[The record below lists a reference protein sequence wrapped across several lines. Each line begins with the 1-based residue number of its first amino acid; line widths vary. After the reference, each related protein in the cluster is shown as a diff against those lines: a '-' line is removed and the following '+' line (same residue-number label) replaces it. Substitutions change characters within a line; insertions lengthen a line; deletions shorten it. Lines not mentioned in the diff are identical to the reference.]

1 MKPLEYDTKFSKK
14 GKGKLLTF
22 IFDDEKFQ
30 MTDTVNE
37 HGCPDKA
44 MCAANDYF
52 LLPEGAWF
60 GPDESCGLG
69 KKDTWV
75 WRRGNF
81 FD

>member
-1 MKPLEYDTKFSKK
+1 MYDTKFSNK
-14 GKGKLLTF
+14 GKGRLLTF
-22 IFDDEKFQ
+22 IFDNEKFQ

-37 HGCPDKA
+37 HGCPDNA

-60 GPDESCGLG
+60 GPEDGS

-75 WRRGNF
+75 WQKGNF

>member
-1 MKPLEYDTKFSKK
+1 MYDTKFSNK
-14 GKGKLLTF
+14 GKGRLLTF
-22 IFDDEKFQ
+22 IFDNEKFQ
-30 MTDTVNE
+30 MTDTVDK
-37 HGCPDKA
+37 HGCPDNA

-60 GPDESCGLG
+60 GPRDGS

-75 WRRGNF
+75 WQKGNF

>member
-1 MKPLEYDTKFSKK
+1 
-14 GKGKLLTF
+14 
-22 IFDDEKFQ
+22 

-60 GPDESCGLG
+60 GPQDGSP
-69 KKDTWV
+69 KDTWV
-75 WRRGNF
+75 WHKGNF

>member
-1 MKPLEYDTKFSKK
+1 MKK
-14 GKGKLLTF
+14 GTLLTF
-22 IFDDEKFQ
+22 KVNDHVFQ

-37 HGCPDKA
+37 YGCPDEA
-44 MCAANDYF
+44 MSAANDYF
-52 LLPEGAWF
+52 TRVGVDMPEGAWF